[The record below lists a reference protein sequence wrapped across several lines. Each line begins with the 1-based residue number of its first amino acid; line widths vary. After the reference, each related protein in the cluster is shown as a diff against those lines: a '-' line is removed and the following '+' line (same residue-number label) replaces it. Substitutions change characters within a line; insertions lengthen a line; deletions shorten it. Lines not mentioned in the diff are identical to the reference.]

1 MQFAK
6 TCKKYTN
13 NVNLYTFI
21 VFVDYCSDKYLER
34 GRTMKKILCVLCV
47 FAMMLTL
54 VPFGVSAAEPQ
65 YYGDLEYKIED
76 GVAIITGIKK
86 YADNDV
92 VIPATID
99 ECPVVEI
106 GERAFYENEEMKTI
120 TLPDSLM
127 VIGEGAFYGCKNLK
141 SVVIPDSVRDIKS
154 DGFLGAFAYCVK
166 LEEVVIGEGVTIV
179 NDRTFAGCENLEN
192 ITFGSNIDTIGG
204 YAFQNCEKLKE
215 VNLPDKLE
223 TIGAY
228 AFRKSGLLKLDL
240 PDSATVIDERAF
252 EECAGLS
259 ELNLNKVE
267 DIGDYAFYKCTSLTE
282 LTVPDSVSS
291 MGVYAFSECTNVKY
305 LTLGGGLK
313 TIPERAFDGL
323 INLEKM
329 YITGGNL
336 NLMENGAF
344 DVYTKV
350 MFGDPYHNMTDVF
363 FSGTKEEW
371 DDITKTDLGNEIFV
385 DENVNIQYEIPYSED
400 IFDAKGILGD
410 VNGDEKVNIKDAT
423 MIQKAAAKI
432 LSLTDDENLRAN
444 VNGDNKVNV
453 KDATAIQKFVAK
465 IETGFPIGEK
475 IA

>member
-1 MQFAK
+1 
-6 TCKKYTN
+6 
-13 NVNLYTFI
+13 
-21 VFVDYCSDKYLER
+21 
-34 GRTMKKILCVLCV
+34 MKKILCVLCV
-47 FAMMLTL
+47 FAMLLTL
-54 VPFGVSAAEPQ
+54 VPFGVSAAEAQ
-65 YYGDLEYKIED
+65 YYGDLEYKVED
-76 GVAIITGIKK
+76 GVAIIIGIKK

-106 GERAFYENEEMKTI
+106 GNSAFYENDGIKTV
-120 TLPDSLM
+120 TLPDSLL
-127 VIGEGAFYGCKNLK
+127 VIGSGAFYGCNNLK
-141 SVVIPDSVRDIKS
+141 SIVIPDSVRDIKS
-154 DGFLGAFAYCVK
+154 TGNFLNLGAFAYCGN
-166 LEEVVIGEGVTIV
+166 LEEVVIGDGITII
-179 NDRTFAGCENLEN
+179 NDDTFAGCTNLES
-192 ITFGSNIDTIGG
+192 ITFGSNIDTIGD
-204 YAFQNCEKLKE
+204 YAFSKCEKLKE
-215 VNLPDKLE
+215 VNLPANLE

-228 AFRKSGLLKLDL
+228 AFRNSGLLKLDL
-240 PDSATVIDERAF
+240 PDSTTIIDERAF
-252 EECAGLS
+252 EECTDLS

-267 DIGDYAFYKCTSLTE
+267 DIGDYAFNNCTSLTE

-291 MGVYAFSECTNVKY
+291 MGVYAFAECTNVKY

-313 TIPERAFDGL
+313 TIPKRAFDGL

-344 DVYTKV
+344 DVYTKP
-350 MFGDPYHNMTDVF
+350 MFLDPYHNMTDIF

-432 LSLTDDENLRAN
+432 INLTDDENARAN
-444 VNGDNKVNV
+444 VNGDNKINV

-465 IETGFPIGEK
+465 IETGFPIGEA
-475 IA
+475 IY